1 MSLTAEKH
9 PLQMEFAQTS
19 GLRNVNFSFFGCQ
32 VPCWQSN
39 ILSLHQ
45 SKVPDDETLW
55 LQDAWIW
62 LNAVNGWLSLLGWLR
77 FRFRNQG
84 SRCKKGSKEK
94 AEASKPNSHSC
105 VATFLPT
112 FYRSDASPN
121 LVDDDDDDLDNLLTA
136 TVASLMILMTVGVAI
151 VVHICLK
158 EFDAAK

>member
-1 MSLTAEKH
+1 MSLTAVKH

-45 SKVPDDETLW
+45 SKVPDETLW

-121 LVDDDDDDLDNLLTA
+121 LDDDDLDNLLTA
-136 TVASLMILMTVGVAI
+136 TVASPMILMTVGVAI
-151 VVHICLK
+151 VVNICLN
-158 EFDAAK
+158 ECDVAKYLD